1 MDLDDDEEAVIRKA
15 KALLAGTPP
24 LQKENFENGTGCR
37 DSMANGLTVD
47 SIDDSAGGGGSTERS
62 SIDVGNSNNQHTDFE
77 TMPRENIQ
85 VTERRKAPRA
95 QGMVCAERLKMD

>member
-47 SIDDSAGGGGSTERS
+47 SIDDSAGGSGSTERS

-77 TMPRENIQ
+77 TMPREIVNSLREENQ
-85 VTERRKAPRA
+85 KLRE
-95 QGMVCAERLKMD
+95 